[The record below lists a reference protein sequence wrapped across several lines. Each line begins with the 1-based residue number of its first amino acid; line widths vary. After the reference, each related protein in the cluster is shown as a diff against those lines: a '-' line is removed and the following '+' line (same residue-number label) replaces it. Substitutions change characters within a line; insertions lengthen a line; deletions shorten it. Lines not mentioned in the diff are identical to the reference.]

1 VSRFWTREAKKA
13 RNVPWKWS
21 DNKRKKRKRD
31 FVFRFSNQT
40 VEKPKKKKKRCC
52 LVGCLTTY
60 SESGLTGLS
69 ETGVVHALDAA
80 HISGKGFIQRHQSQL
95 DSKKK
100 KWEKIELNENQT
112 TK

>member
-1 VSRFWTREAKKA
+1 
-13 RNVPWKWS
+13 
-21 DNKRKKRKRD
+21 
-31 FVFRFSNQT
+31 VFRFLNQT
-40 VEKPKKKKKRCC
+40 EENKKSCC